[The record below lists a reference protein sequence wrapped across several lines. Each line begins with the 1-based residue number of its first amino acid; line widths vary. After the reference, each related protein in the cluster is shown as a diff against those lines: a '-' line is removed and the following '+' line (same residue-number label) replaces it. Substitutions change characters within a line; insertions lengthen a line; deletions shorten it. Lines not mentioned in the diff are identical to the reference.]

1 MSVVDQIILLHD
13 VDSKLFE
20 INKLLGGL
28 PGQVEELAT
37 QEENLKNSLTE
48 KEELLKKTTV
58 DIETSENIIATSQ
71 EKINTLKDKLTDG
84 SISTNKE
91 YDAMMETIDYEKNL
105 VSEKETE
112 LLTLMESKDTLSKEI
127 EEDKSNLD
135 TLIQDLASKKEA
147 LESKLSEVSD
157 EKNSLE
163 EERNNI
169 IKNIDDSILA
179 QYQIIYD
186 ARNGVAVSEILDD
199 SCGECGSFIPA
210 QIVNEA
216 LAKQVVFCG
225 NCGRFLYKYKSE
237 EIN

>member
-20 INKLLGGL
+20 INKLLGDL
-28 PGQVEELAT
+28 PGQVEELT
-37 QEENLKNSLTE
+37 IQQENLKNSLAE

-58 DIETSENIIATSQ
+58 DIQTSENMIATSQ
-71 EKINTLKDKLTDG
+71 EKVNTLKDKLTDG

-112 LLTLMESKDTLSKEI
+112 LLTLMETKDTLSKEI
-127 EEDKSNLD
+127 EEDQSNLD

-169 IKNIDDSILA
+169 IKNVDDTILA
-179 QYQIIYD
+179 QYQTIYE
-186 ARNGVAVSEILDD
+186 ARNGVAVAEILDD
-199 SCGECGSFIPA
+199 SCGECGAFIPA
-210 QIVNEA
+210 QLVNEA

-225 NCGRFLYKYKSE
+225 NCGRFVYQSNSE
-237 EIN
+237 N

>member
-1 MSVVDQIILLHD
+1 MSTVDQIILLHD

-28 PGQVEELAT
+28 PGQVEELTT

-48 KEELLKKTTV
+48 KEANLKKTTV

-71 EKINTLKDKLTDG
+71 EKVNALKDKLTDG

-91 YDAMMETIDYEKNL
+91 YDAMMEAIDYQKNL
-105 VSEKETE
+105 FTEKENE
-112 LLTLMESKDTLSKEI
+112 LLTLMETKETLSKEI

-147 LESKLSEVSD
+147 LESKLSEISD
-157 EKNSLE
+157 EKNALE
-163 EERNNI
+163 QERNNI

-179 QYQIIYD
+179 QYQTIYE
-186 ARNGVAVSEILDD
+186 ARNGVAVAEILDD
-199 SCGECGSFIPA
+199 SCGECGAFIPA
-210 QIVNEA
+210 QLVNEA

-225 NCGRFLYKYKSE
+225 NCGRFVYQSNSE
-237 EIN
+237 N

>member
-28 PGQVEELAT
+28 PGQVEELTT
-37 QEENLKNSLTE
+37 QEENLKNSLAE

-112 LLTLMESKDTLSKEI
+112 LLTLMETRDTLSKEI

-179 QYQIIYD
+179 QYQTIYE
-186 ARNGVAVSEILDD
+186 ARNGVAVAEILDD

-210 QIVNEA
+210 QLVNEA

-225 NCGRFLYKYKSE
+225 NCGRFVYQSTSE
-237 EIN
+237 N

>member
-1 MSVVDQIILLHD
+1 MSVVDQIILLYD

-28 PGQVEELAT
+28 PGQVEELTT
-37 QEENLKNSLTE
+37 QEENLKNSLVE

-112 LLTLMESKDTLSKEI
+112 LLTLMETKDTLSKEI

-179 QYQIIYD
+179 QYQTIYE
-186 ARNGVAVSEILDD
+186 ARNGVAVAEILDD

-210 QIVNEA
+210 QLVNEA

-225 NCGRFLYKYKSE
+225 NCGRFVYQSTSE
-237 EIN
+237 N

>member
-1 MSVVDQIILLHD
+1 MSVVNQIILLHD

-28 PGQVEELAT
+28 PGQVEELTT
-37 QEENLKNSLTE
+37 QEENLKNSLAE

-112 LLTLMESKDTLSKEI
+112 LLTLMETKDTLSKEI

-157 EKNSLE
+157 EKHSLE

-179 QYQIIYD
+179 QYQTIYE
-186 ARNGVAVSEILDD
+186 ARNGVAVAEILDD

-210 QIVNEA
+210 QLVNEA

-225 NCGRFLYKYKSE
+225 NCGRFVYQSTSE
-237 EIN
+237 N

>member
-20 INKLLGGL
+20 INKLLGDL
-28 PGQVEELAT
+28 PGQVEELTT
-37 QEENLKNSLTE
+37 QEENLKNSLVE

-58 DIETSENIIATSQ
+58 DIQTSENMIATSQ
-71 EKINTLKDKLTDG
+71 EKVNTLKDKLTDG

-112 LLTLMESKDTLSKEI
+112 LLTLMETKDTLSKEI

-179 QYQIIYD
+179 QYQTIYE
-186 ARNGVAVSEILDD
+186 ARNGVAVAEILDD

-225 NCGRFLYKYKSE
+225 NCGRFVYQSNSE
-237 EIN
+237 N

>member
-37 QEENLKNSLTE
+37 QEQNLKNSLTE

-58 DIETSENIIATSQ
+58 DIQTSENMIATSQ
-71 EKINTLKDKLTDG
+71 EKVNTLKDKLTDG

-112 LLTLMESKDTLSKEI
+112 LLTLMETRDTLSKEI

-135 TLIQDLASKKEA
+135 TLIQDLASKKET

-169 IKNIDDSILA
+169 IKNVDDTTLN
-179 QYQIIYD
+179 QYQTIYE
-186 ARNGVAVSEILDD
+186 ARNGVAVAEILDD
-199 SCGECGSFIPA
+199 SCGECGAFIPA
-210 QIVNEA
+210 QLVNEA

-225 NCGRFLYKYKSE
+225 NCGRFVYQSNSE
-237 EIN
+237 N

>member
-28 PGQVEELAT
+28 PGQVEELTT
-37 QEENLKNSLTE
+37 QEENLKNSLVE

-112 LLTLMESKDTLSKEI
+112 LLRLMETKDTLSKEI

-157 EKNSLE
+157 EKSSLE

-179 QYQIIYD
+179 QYQTIYE
-186 ARNGVAVSEILDD
+186 ARNGVAVAEILDD

-210 QIVNEA
+210 QLVNEA
-216 LAKQVVFCG
+216 LAKHVVFCG
-225 NCGRFLYKYKSE
+225 N
-237 EIN
+237 

>member
-20 INKLLGGL
+20 INKLLGDL
-28 PGQVEELAT
+28 PGQVEELTT
-37 QEENLKNSLTE
+37 QQENLKNSLAE
-48 KEELLKKTTV
+48 KEELLKNTTV
-58 DIETSENIIATSQ
+58 DIQMSENMIATSQ
-71 EKINTLKDKLTDG
+71 EKVNALKDKLTDG

-112 LLTLMESKDTLSKEI
+112 LLTLMETKDTLSKKI
-127 EEDKSNLD
+127 EEDQSNLD

-179 QYQIIYD
+179 QYQTIYE
-186 ARNGVAVSEILDD
+186 ARNGVAVAEILDD

-210 QIVNEA
+210 QLVNEA

-225 NCGRFLYKYKSE
+225 NCGRFLYQSTSE
-237 EIN
+237 N

>member
-58 DIETSENIIATSQ
+58 DIQTSENMIATSQ
-71 EKINTLKDKLTDG
+71 EKVNTLKDKLTDG

-112 LLTLMESKDTLSKEI
+112 LLTLMETKDTLSKEI

-135 TLIQDLASKKEA
+135 TLIQDLASKKET

-169 IKNIDDSILA
+169 IKNVDDTILA
-179 QYQIIYD
+179 QYQTIYE
-186 ARNGVAVSEILDD
+186 ARNGVAVAEILDD
-199 SCGECGSFIPA
+199 SCGECGAFIPA
-210 QIVNEA
+210 QLVNEA

-225 NCGRFLYKYKSE
+225 NCGRFVYQSNSE
-237 EIN
+237 N

>member
-37 QEENLKNSLTE
+37 QEQNLKNSLIE

-58 DIETSENIIATSQ
+58 DIQTSENMIATSQ
-71 EKINTLKDKLTDG
+71 EKVNTLKDKLTDG

-112 LLTLMESKDTLSKEI
+112 LLTLMETKDTLSKEI
-127 EEDKSNLD
+127 EEDQSNLD

-169 IKNIDDSILA
+169 IKNVDNTILA
-179 QYQIIYD
+179 QYQTIYE
-186 ARNGVAVSEILDD
+186 ARNGVAVAEILDD
-199 SCGECGSFIPA
+199 SCGECGAFIPA
-210 QIVNEA
+210 QLVNEA

-225 NCGRFLYKYKSE
+225 NCGRFVYQSNSE
-237 EIN
+237 N

>member
-58 DIETSENIIATSQ
+58 DIQMSENMIATSQ
-71 EKINTLKDKLTDG
+71 EKVNTLKDKLTDG

-112 LLTLMESKDTLSKEI
+112 LLTLMETKDTLSKEI

-135 TLIQDLASKKEA
+135 TLIQDLASKKET

-169 IKNIDDSILA
+169 IKNVDDTTLN
-179 QYQIIYD
+179 QYQTIYE
-186 ARNGVAVSEILDD
+186 ARNGVAVAEILDD
-199 SCGECGSFIPA
+199 SCGECGAFIPA
-210 QIVNEA
+210 QLVNEA

-225 NCGRFLYKYKSE
+225 NCGRFVYQSNSE
-237 EIN
+237 N

>member
-20 INKLLGGL
+20 INKLLGDL
-28 PGQVEELAT
+28 PSQVEELTT
-37 QEENLKNSLTE
+37 QEENLKNSLAE
-48 KEELLKKTTV
+48 KEELLKKTIV

-71 EKINTLKDKLTDG
+71 EKVNTLKDKLIDG

-105 VSEKETE
+105 ISEKETE
-112 LLTLMESKDTLSKEI
+112 LLTLMELKENLSKEI

-135 TLIQDLASKKEA
+135 TLIQDLISKKQS

-157 EKNSLE
+157 EKNALE
-163 EERNNI
+163 KERNSI
-169 IKNIDDSILA
+169 IDNIDENTLA
-179 QYQIIYD
+179 QYRTIYE
-186 ARNGVAVSEILDD
+186 ARKGVAVAEILDD
-199 SCGECGSFIPA
+199 SCGECGAFIPA

-225 NCGRFLYKYKSE
+225 NCGRFLYSTDSE
-237 EIN
+237 N

>member
-58 DIETSENIIATSQ
+58 DIQMSENMIATSQ
-71 EKINTLKDKLTDG
+71 EKVNTLKDKLTDG

-112 LLTLMESKDTLSKEI
+112 LLTLMETKDTLSKEI

-135 TLIQDLASKKEA
+135 TLIQDLASKKET

-179 QYQIIYD
+179 QYQTIYE
-186 ARNGVAVSEILDD
+186 ARNGVAVAEILDD

-210 QIVNEA
+210 QLVNEA

-225 NCGRFLYKYKSE
+225 NCGRFVYQSTSE
-237 EIN
+237 N

>member
-37 QEENLKNSLTE
+37 QEQNLKNSLTE

-58 DIETSENIIATSQ
+58 DIQTSENMIATSQ
-71 EKINTLKDKLTDG
+71 EKVNTLKDKLTDG

-112 LLTLMESKDTLSKEI
+112 LLTLMETKDTLSKEI
-127 EEDKSNLD
+127 QEDKSNLD
-135 TLIQDLASKKEA
+135 TLIQDLASKKET

-169 IKNIDDSILA
+169 IKNVDDTILA
-179 QYQIIYD
+179 QYQTIYE
-186 ARNGVAVSEILDD
+186 ARNGVAVAEILDD
-199 SCGECGSFIPA
+199 SCGECGAFIPA
-210 QIVNEA
+210 QLVNEA

-225 NCGRFLYKYKSE
+225 NCGRFVYQSTSE
-237 EIN
+237 N

>member
-28 PGQVEELAT
+28 PGQVEELTT
-37 QEENLKNSLTE
+37 QEENLKNSLVE

-112 LLTLMESKDTLSKEI
+112 LLTLMETKDTLSKEI

-135 TLIQDLASKKEA
+135 TLIQDLASKKET

-169 IKNIDDSILA
+169 IKNIDDNILA
-179 QYQIIYD
+179 QYQTIYE
-186 ARNGVAVSEILDD
+186 ARNGVAVAEILDD

-210 QIVNEA
+210 QLVNEA

-225 NCGRFLYKYKSE
+225 NCGRFVYQSTSE
-237 EIN
+237 N

>member
-20 INKLLGGL
+20 INKLLGDL
-28 PGQVEELAT
+28 PGQVEELTT
-37 QEENLKNSLTE
+37 QQENLKNSLAE
-48 KEELLKKTTV
+48 KEELLKNTTV
-58 DIETSENIIATSQ
+58 DIQTSENIIATSQ
-71 EKINTLKDKLTDG
+71 EKVNALKDKLTDG

-112 LLTLMESKDTLSKEI
+112 LLTLMETKDTLSKEI
-127 EEDKSNLD
+127 EEDESNLD
-135 TLIQDLASKKEA
+135 TLFQDLASKKEA

-169 IKNIDDSILA
+169 IKNVDDTILA
-179 QYQIIYD
+179 QYQTIYE
-186 ARNGVAVSEILDD
+186 ARNGVAVAEILDD
-199 SCGECGSFIPA
+199 SCGECGAFIPA
-210 QIVNEA
+210 QLVNEA

-225 NCGRFLYKYKSE
+225 NCGRFVYQSTSE
-237 EIN
+237 N

>member
-58 DIETSENIIATSQ
+58 DIQTSENMIATSQ
-71 EKINTLKDKLTDG
+71 EKVNTLKDKLTDG

-112 LLTLMESKDTLSKEI
+112 LLTLMETKDTLSKEI
-127 EEDKSNLD
+127 EEDQSNLD

-179 QYQIIYD
+179 QYETIYE
-186 ARNGVAVSEILDD
+186 ARNGVAVAEILDD
-199 SCGECGSFIPA
+199 SCGECGAFIPA
-210 QIVNEA
+210 QLVNEA

-225 NCGRFLYKYKSE
+225 NCGRFLYCSISE
-237 EIN
+237 N

>member
-20 INKLLGGL
+20 INKLLGDL
-28 PGQVEELAT
+28 PGQVEELVAK
-37 QEENLKNSLTE
+37 EKNLKNSLVE

-58 DIETSENIIATSQ
+58 DIETSENIIATGQ
-71 EKINTLKDKLTDG
+71 EKIKTLKDKLTDG

-112 LLTLMESKDTLSKEI
+112 LLTLMETKDTLSKEI

-135 TLIQDLASKKEA
+135 TLIQDLISKKEA

-157 EKNSLE
+157 EKNFLE
-163 EERNNI
+163 EKRNTI
-169 IKNIDDSILA
+169 IKNIDDNTLA
-179 QYQIIYD
+179 QYQTIYE

-199 SCGECGSFIPA
+199 SCGECGSLIPP
-210 QIVNEA
+210 QLVNEA

-225 NCGRFLYKYKSE
+225 NCGRFVYQSNSE
-237 EIN
+237 N

>member
-20 INKLLGGL
+20 INKLLGDL
-28 PGQVEELAT
+28 PGQVEELVAK
-37 QEENLKNSLTE
+37 EKNLKNSLVE

-58 DIETSENIIATSQ
+58 DIETSENIIATGQ
-71 EKINTLKDKLTDG
+71 EKIKTLKDKLTDG

-112 LLTLMESKDTLSKEI
+112 LLTLMETKDTLSKEI

-169 IKNIDDSILA
+169 IKNVDDTILA
-179 QYQIIYD
+179 QYQTIYE
-186 ARNGVAVSEILDD
+186 ARNGVAVAEILDD
-199 SCGECGSFIPA
+199 SCGECGAFIPA
-210 QIVNEA
+210 QLVNEA

-225 NCGRFLYKYKSE
+225 NCGRFVYQSNSE
-237 EIN
+237 N

>member
-58 DIETSENIIATSQ
+58 DIQTSENIIATSQ
-71 EKINTLKDKLTDG
+71 EKVNALKDKLTDG

-112 LLTLMESKDTLSKEI
+112 LLTLMETKDTLSKEI
-127 EEDKSNLD
+127 EEDQSNLD

-169 IKNIDDSILA
+169 IKNVDDTILA
-179 QYQIIYD
+179 QYQTIYE
-186 ARNGVAVSEILDD
+186 ARNGVAVAEILDD
-199 SCGECGSFIPA
+199 SCGECGAFIPA
-210 QIVNEA
+210 QLVNEA

-225 NCGRFLYKYKSE
+225 NCGRFVYQSNSE
-237 EIN
+237 N

>member
-58 DIETSENIIATSQ
+58 DIQTSENMIATSQ
-71 EKINTLKDKLTDG
+71 EKVNTLKDKLTDG

-112 LLTLMESKDTLSKEI
+112 LLTLMETKDILSKEI
-127 EEDKSNLD
+127 EEDQSNLD

-169 IKNIDDSILA
+169 IKNVDDTILA
-179 QYQIIYD
+179 QYQTIYE
-186 ARNGVAVSEILDD
+186 ARNGVAVAEILDD
-199 SCGECGSFIPA
+199 SCGECGAFIPA
-210 QIVNEA
+210 QLVNEA

-225 NCGRFLYKYKSE
+225 NCGRFVYQSNSE
-237 EIN
+237 N

>member
-13 VDSKLFE
+13 VDNKLFE

-28 PGQVEELAT
+28 PGQVEELTT

-58 DIETSENIIATSQ
+58 DIQTSENMIATSQ
-71 EKINTLKDKLTDG
+71 EKVNTLKDKLTDG

-112 LLTLMESKDTLSKEI
+112 LLTLMETRDTLSKEI

-135 TLIQDLASKKEA
+135 TLIQDLASKKET

-179 QYQIIYD
+179 QYQTIYE
-186 ARNGVAVSEILDD
+186 ARNGVAVAEILDD

-210 QIVNEA
+210 QLVNEA

-225 NCGRFLYKYKSE
+225 NCGRFVYQSTSE
-237 EIN
+237 N

>member
-28 PGQVEELAT
+28 PGQVEELAS

-58 DIETSENIIATSQ
+58 DIQTSENMIATSQ
-71 EKINTLKDKLTDG
+71 EKVNTLKDKLTDG

-112 LLTLMESKDTLSKEI
+112 LLTLMETKDTLSKEI

-179 QYQIIYD
+179 QYQTIYE
-186 ARNGVAVSEILDD
+186 ARNGVAVAEILDD

-210 QIVNEA
+210 QLVNEA

-225 NCGRFLYKYKSE
+225 NCGRFVYQSTSE
-237 EIN
+237 N

>member
-28 PGQVEELAT
+28 PGQVEELTT
-37 QEENLKNSLTE
+37 QEENLKNSLVE

-112 LLTLMESKDTLSKEI
+112 LLTLMETKDTLSKEI

-179 QYQIIYD
+179 QYQTIYE
-186 ARNGVAVSEILDD
+186 ARNGVAVAEILDD

-210 QIVNEA
+210 QLVNEA

-225 NCGRFLYKYKSE
+225 NCGRFVYQSNSE
-237 EIN
+237 N